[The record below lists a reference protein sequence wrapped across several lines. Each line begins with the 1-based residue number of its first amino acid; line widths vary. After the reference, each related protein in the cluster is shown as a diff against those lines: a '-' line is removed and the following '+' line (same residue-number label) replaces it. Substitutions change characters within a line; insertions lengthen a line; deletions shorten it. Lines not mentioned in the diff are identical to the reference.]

1 MINTLMALILGLLI
15 LSKPTPVILS
25 IGSNNPYMENTLT
38 ISTTLNPVTGS
49 VFKILMPTYD
59 NNKEFSK
66 YKCD

>member
-49 VFKILMPTYD
+49 VF
-59 NNKEFSK
+59 
-66 YKCD
+66 

>member
-1 MINTLMALILGLLI
+1 MKIAIKSPITFASMINTLMALILGLLI

-49 VFKILMPTYD
+49 VFKY
-59 NNKEFSK
+59 
-66 YKCD
+66 

>member
-49 VFKILMPTYD
+49 VFKY
-59 NNKEFSK
+59 
-66 YKCD
+66 

>member
-1 MINTLMALILGLLI
+1 MKIAIKSPITFARSMINTLMALILGLLI

-49 VFKILMPTYD
+49 VF
-59 NNKEFSK
+59 
-66 YKCD
+66 

>member
-1 MINTLMALILGLLI
+1 MKIAIKSQLHRSMINTLMAFLGLLI

-49 VFKILMPTYD
+49 VLNID
-59 NNKEFSK
+59 A
-66 YKCD
+66 